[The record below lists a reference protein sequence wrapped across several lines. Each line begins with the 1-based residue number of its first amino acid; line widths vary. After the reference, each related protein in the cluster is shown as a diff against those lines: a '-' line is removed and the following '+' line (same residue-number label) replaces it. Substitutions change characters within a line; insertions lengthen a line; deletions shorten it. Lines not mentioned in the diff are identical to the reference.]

1 MREKGKRLASL
12 LLALVMLLSLVS
24 ASAFATGEAEPT
36 PTPEPTVGPTPEPT
50 PTVEP
55 TAEPTP
61 TVEPT
66 AEPTPTVSYPAF
78 RAESIDTGLVRITV
92 DVPEGAF
99 PENTGVRRTIL
110 DGESLRGTL
119 EAAAGMGMT
128 HMQRLVMVQAPLA
141 KGAIVAGLRIALVST
156 VGIATIAACINAGG
170 LGAILFDGLR
180 TMNVAKILWGS
191 LLSAVLAIGIDRLLA
206 AAERRAR

>member
-50 PTVEP
+50 
-55 TAEPTP
+55 AEVTP
-61 TVEPT
+61 
-66 AEPTPTVSYPAF
+66 EPTPTVSYPAF

-99 PENTGVRRTIL
+99 PGW
-110 DGESLRGTL
+110 GEPAR
-119 EAAAGMGMT
+119 
-128 HMQRLVMVQAPLA
+128 H
-141 KGAIVAGLRIALVST
+141 
-156 VGIATIAACINAGG
+156 AGG
-170 LGAILFDGLR
+170 RGGHFRRGDQRGGYLFL
-180 TMNVAKILWGS
+180 
-191 LLSAVLAIGIDRLLA
+191 
-206 AAERRAR
+206 